1 MVKVNYWK
9 VLLFSCIFIINVL
22 LRDSVVSFA
31 FTGIQVSIVLFYLLG
46 NKIEDAVYWHFIFMA
61 TSFAVSGIGEE
72 AILKTGYFSTK
83 LVGPVTLSYVIGI
96 ILLMVSY
103 SDKKKKIPV
112 MLFSKMQK
120 IFVYY
125 LIAGVLI
132 GGLGILLSD
141 YFVNTFVGYSVY
153 IVVVLI
159 HILILKNL
167 SNLSFI
173 KRCFDAIIPLLIAS
187 LISTIFNWIAGI
199 RSEYSIFEM
208 TISSPVAN
216 FSILLVLFMAGMKVK
231 EKTIIVGL
239 LLLYLWV
246 LIKTGA
252 PGKFFLNVSVV
263 GSVYIIKRTRQKGFG
278 VIPILGLLAV
288 LFSFS
293 SGLVVEDSLF
303 SNKFNQFRSLGS
315 VTSGS
320 IENVGSSPYIRV
332 ASMLNIYNE
341 NLKDPVYFTLGRG
354 YGGYFEDNLHLFAGL
369 DLSAGAFSDDAI
381 RLGKYPTAHSTF
393 NLVPLFHGFIG
404 LIILLILVY
413 RYFERSIRSSPL
425 SIVAVLWLLFMF
437 YFNIQ
442 IGIIGVFLSFASE
455 YEANLSD
462 KKNVVL
468 NGTVKK

>member
-1 MVKVNYWK
+1 
-9 VLLFSCIFIINVL
+9 
-22 LRDSVVSFA
+22 
-31 FTGIQVSIVLFYLLG
+31 
-46 NKIEDAVYWHFIFMA
+46 
-61 TSFAVSGIGEE
+61 
-72 AILKTGYFSTK
+72 
-83 LVGPVTLSYVIGI
+83 
-96 ILLMVSY
+96 
-103 SDKKKKIPV
+103 
-112 MLFSKMQK
+112 
-120 IFVYY
+120 
-125 LIAGVLI
+125 
-132 GGLGILLSD
+132 
-141 YFVNTFVGYSVY
+141 
-153 IVVVLI
+153 
-159 HILILKNL
+159 
-167 SNLSFI
+167 
-173 KRCFDAIIPLLIAS
+173 
-187 LISTIFNWIAGI
+187 
-199 RSEYSIFEM
+199 
-208 TISSPVAN
+208 
-216 FSILLVLFMAGMKVK
+216 MKVK